1 VPLNQHTVPPKSRAF
16 WPLAFLLLFADC
28 GTKRLAVEHLGEEAS
43 PLEVMGEALRFTLTY
58 NPGAAF
64 SISLG
69 EHSRVV
75 FSMLAML
82 VIAVLLRMYRDLEPA
97 DYAMGASLG
106 LVVGGAFGNLLDR
119 LTSTRGV
126 VDFID
131 VGVAGYRF
139 WTFNLADVGVTT
151 GALLLFAL
159 MIRRPAPT
167 AASSSDDDSTP
178 DAPLRSPG
186 V

>member
-1 VPLNQHTVPPKSRAF
+1 VPPKSRAF
-16 WPLAFLLLFADC
+16 WPLAFLLLSADC
-28 GTKRLAVEHLGEEAS
+28 GTKKLAVDRLAEEPA

-64 SISLG
+64 SLSIG
-69 EHSRVV
+69 EHSRLV
-75 FSMLAML
+75 FSVLAVA

-119 LTSTRGV
+119 LTSSQGV

-151 GALLLFAL
+151 GAVLLFAL
-159 MIRRPAPT
+159 MVRRPSPNPIPAHDEPP
-167 AASSSDDDSTP
+167 SDPAVRDSG
-178 DAPLRSPG
+178 L
-186 V
+186 